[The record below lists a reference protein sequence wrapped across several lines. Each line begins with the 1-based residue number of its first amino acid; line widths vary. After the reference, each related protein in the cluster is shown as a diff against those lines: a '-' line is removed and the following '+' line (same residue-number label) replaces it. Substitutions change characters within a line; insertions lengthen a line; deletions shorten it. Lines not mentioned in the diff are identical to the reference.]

1 MVYQYDNGFVI
12 LVGGVDNV
20 DKWICPLYM
29 DEVHTLLPMPLVGS
43 TLQAVQTLWDSF
55 G

>member
-1 MVYQYDNGFVI
+1 MVYKYHNGFVI

-20 DKWICPLYM
+20 DKSIHPLYM
-29 DEVHTLLPMPLVGS
+29 DKVHALLPMPLVGY
-43 TLQAVQTLWDSF
+43 TLQAIQTLWDSF